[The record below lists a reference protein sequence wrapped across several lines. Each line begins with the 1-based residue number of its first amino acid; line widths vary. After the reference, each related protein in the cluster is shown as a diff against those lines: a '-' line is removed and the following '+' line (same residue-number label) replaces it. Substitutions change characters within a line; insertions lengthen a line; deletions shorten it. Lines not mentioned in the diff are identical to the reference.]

1 MQNKNEEYKKAL
13 EKLFQDSLNLLGNT
27 TAFSSATYLEEYE
40 TKAKKE
46 DPSLAYKEVKNH
58 FYQDYPQIKV
68 ASFVKGILSC
78 VAVLALIL
86 LLQQSNE
93 PGLTTSSSDTL
104 DPLRN
109 IPLFSFGIFPFYIVL
124 LISAAF
130 ETVFYFLWLD
140 IVTLILS
147 SYLLGMTIYV
157 VISNPFTDAGVAFY
171 LSLIIVAFLSL
182 AFAIF
187 FPKPYA
193 RRITNKQK

>member
-27 TAFSSATYLEEYE
+27 TAFSSSAYLEEYQ

-46 DPSLAYKEVKNH
+46 DPSLAYKEVKSH

-109 IPLFSFGIFPFYIVL
+109 IPLFSFGIFPFYIV
-124 LISAAF
+124 
-130 ETVFYFLWLD
+130 FYFLWLD
-140 IVTLILS
+140 IVTLALS

-171 LSLIIVAFLSL
+171 LSLIVVAFLSL